1 MKKFLSIFMVTLILI
16 SLPSCSNAKP
26 TDPKQ
31 NFESYRL
38 NDNVTLQKEND
49 ILSLNNSKEENIS
62 ITSSKLDNNYIVS
75 VFAKK
80 ENVKINLSYNNN
92 DLFPNKVSI
101 SDDEKIL
108 DGYIKN
114 YDKVNG
120 TFDIIWDNNGLTV
133 NNFLDLKL
141 KETISEILYSNLDE
155 ETKYEANI
163 MLVSYT
169 VSDAINEYISS
180 NNSRFM
186 WIFAVI
192 TFGGLIIWGLGQI
205 FA

>member
-1 MKKFLSIFMVTLILI
+1 M
-16 SLPSCSNAKP
+16 
-26 TDPKQ
+26 
-31 NFESYRL
+31 
-38 NDNVTLQKEND
+38 
-49 ILSLNNSKEENIS
+49 NNSKEENIS

-169 VSDAINEYISS
+169 V
-180 NNSRFM
+180 
-186 WIFAVI
+186 
-192 TFGGLIIWGLGQI
+192 
-205 FA
+205 